1 MSETF
6 VTSTKILVV
15 QLFFLEA
22 ILQNFIRH
30 IGLIFTFIFLTAFV
44 ANAQNPVSLSINV
57 APSSVPAGGKG
68 TAKVTAN
75 IGGGWYMYSITQGGG
90 GPTPTRVWL
99 DGGPFKAGGVSGP
112 KPKVKFDE
120 NFQMKSLSKHK
131 KSIEL

>member
-1 MSETF
+1 
-6 VTSTKILVV
+6 LH
-15 QLFFLEA
+15 
-22 ILQNFIRH
+22 NFIRH

-68 TAKVTAN
+68 TAKVTAS

-90 GPTPTRVWL
+90 GPTPTRVSL

-120 NFQMKSLSKHK
+120 NFQMNTESYSGSATFNIPFTVGADAPAGAQDLTASSL
-131 KSIEL
+131 